1 MRPRLSILVM
11 VTAVFLLGF
20 FIGRLSNSPAA
31 TYQTDSPSPA
41 KLALP
46 AGLAV
51 VGFLDQV
58 DGKPEIP
65 VTAGSDFHIS
75 GWAACADPQAHPA
88 KLEILIDNQPQ
99 AKTVTPAPRPDVASA
114 YGRPDFAKSG
124 WKTDLSTRN
133 LAAGSHPITARVS
146 CTNGQA
152 GVIPAF
158 QLIVKAP

>member
-31 TYQTDSPSPA
+31 TYQAAPSPA

-65 VTAGSDFHIS
+65 VAAGSDFHLS

>member
-11 VTAVFLLGF
+11 MTAVFLLGF

-31 TYQTDSPSPA
+31 TYDTASPAPA
-41 KLALP
+41 KLAVP

-51 VGFLDQV
+51 VGFLDQM

-65 VTAGSDFHIS
+65 VTAGSDFHVS
-75 GWAACADPQAHPA
+75 GWAACADPQAHTA
-88 KLEILIDNQPQ
+88 GMEILIDNQPQ
-99 AKTVTPAPRPDVASA
+99 SQAATPVSRPDVASA